1 MEQQIIHACG
11 HEQTHY
17 LTGHHSQQERKA
29 QWLKTTTCRDCFV
42 VEKRAEA
49 AATAALSSAAV
60 KHLGLPALTGTDRQ
74 ISWASTIRAKR
85 LAAITALCKVAD
97 YHACLQVTEAKWW
110 IDHRDIA
117 DVDMMAAAGR
127 PSGIQMI
134 SVATASIMDAPQVS

>member
-1 MEQQIIHACG
+1 MEQQIIHVCG
-11 HEQTHY
+11 HGQAHH

-29 QWLKTTTCRDCFV
+29 RWLKTTICRDCFV

-60 KHLGLPALTGTDRQ
+60 MHLGLPVLTGTDRQ
-74 ISWASTIRAKR
+74 INWASTIRAKR

-110 IDHRDIA
+110 IDHRDIT
-117 DVDMMAAAGR
+117 DVDMISAAGR
-127 PSGIQMI
+127 PLVIQMI
-134 SVATASIMDAPQVS
+134 PVATASIMDAPQVS